1 MSNLYKTIMI
11 LSFSL
16 INSHFTFETILI
28 LSYRT
33 LRAKFTPQSRFI
45 WYFLV
50 IVWKSFNRSHAYYFT
65 DKVVSWNNT
74 LLKWLK
80 KEASYNY
87 LYSNSAGYDTL
98 LVTLMNFTAIVISYR
113 YNWINHRWSEL
124 IAANIKT

>member
-45 WYFLV
+45 
-50 IVWKSFNRSHAYYFT
+50 
-65 DKVVSWNNT
+65 
-74 LLKWLK
+74 
-80 KEASYNY
+80 
-87 LYSNSAGYDTL
+87 
-98 LVTLMNFTAIVISYR
+98 
-113 YNWINHRWSEL
+113 
-124 IAANIKT
+124 